1 MKKKKRV
8 NPYRRPATLGD
19 INKAKKEA
27 KNMAVEIA
35 WSIFFTVLRDKEG
48 YTQADL
54 RRVWDEVEYLSD
66 SITNGYCTVKDLR
79 SILHEEAGIDL
90 KD

>member
-1 MKKKKRV
+1 MKKKRV
-8 NPYRRPATLGD
+8 NPYRRPATLAD

-66 SITNGYCTVKDLR
+66 SITSGYCSVKDLR